1 MALFSCNNEES
12 IKKNSIEFVQ
22 TNASIKENNEVT
34 LELTLD
40 KPLKNIDT
48 IYIQTINTTAS
59 YDDYSV
65 NSEVQEVIKVPGVP
79 NQTKL
84 SFIIHATFDPQ
95 HEPTE
100 YFQLKIIAVPNQ
112 SKIGDGNLL
121 DCEITNDNL
130 ADGLVGQYLFSGN
143 SLDTSPYDSNHGTV
157 FGAVLTTDRN
167 GATDSAYYFDGA
179 SYIEVP
185 NHELLNFNNNFT
197 LAVWINPS
205 SFKTYGTR
213 IIDKSV
219 GSQGDGFLLDT
230 YNQNLE
236 GKRIRMMLGGNG
248 WYFLSDTDLQIEEWH
263 FVVVTYKDG
272 IGKIYINGE
281 LNLVNTSNATS
292 IIPSTTPMRFGF
304 DTGVRT
310 GPNYDDSFIGKLDNI
325 RIYNRELS
333 IDEIAILYGE

>member
-1 MALFSCNNEES
+1 MN
-12 IKKNSIEFVQ
+12 KKCLLIF
-22 TNASIKENNEVT
+22 
-34 LELTLD
+34 
-40 KPLKNIDT
+40 
-48 IYIQTINTTAS
+48 
-59 YDDYSV
+59 
-65 NSEVQEVIKVPGVP
+65 
-79 NQTKL
+79 L
-84 SFIIHATFDPQ
+84 SLP
-95 HEPTE
+95 
-100 YFQLKIIAVPNQ
+100 
-112 SKIGDGNLL
+112 
-121 DCEITNDNL
+121 
-130 ADGLVGQYLFSGN
+130 LFSGILTLTSCSDEPKSSKIPRN
-143 SLDTSPYDSNHGTV
+143 GLIAEYVFSGNANDKSANHLDGTV
-157 FGAVLTTDRN
+157 TNAVLTTDRN
-167 GATDSAYYFDGA
+167 GKQNAAYYFDGA

-185 NHELLNFNNNFT
+185 NHELLNLNNNFT

-248 WYFLSDTDLQIEEWH
+248 WYFLSDTDLQIDEWH

-281 LNLVNTSNATS
+281 LNLVNTSNATT

-310 GPNYDDSFIGKLDNI
+310 GPDYDDSFIGKLDNI

-333 IDEIAILYGE
+333 IDEIAILYEE